1 MKGRTVRIWDLG
13 GQREGWL
20 LNAETPIGG
29 GWGVE
34 VKDEQRCRWTWGK
47 EDKYTL
53 K

>member
-20 LNAETPIGG
+20 LNAETPR
-29 GWGVE
+29 WRMGVG
-34 VKDEQRCRWTWGK
+34 VKDEQRCGWTWGK